1 MLMDDIKNKMTDKS
15 HGTPLDARQI
25 DNMYIIAIY
34 QGYYGERPE
43 LDFRIAYRERIN
55 NNEWTRIRQPK
66 HIHWAV
72 DLLVKKLNKKE
83 LTTAFIQHMI
93 NLYDDISPLKTKKEQ
108 ISLLKNI
115 RFDKIDEFK
124 NISNGFYTIKFIY
137 CIMYLLIVEE
147 KTSSTTAHMFKELL
161 EKLKTKDDFYGIVN
175 TATHNGKK

>member
-1 MLMDDIKNKMTDKS
+1 MASIPNMIINKGKEPLAEFPVN
-15 HGTPLDARQI
+15 GTF
-25 DNMYIIAIY
+25 YVAIY
-34 QGYYGERPE
+34 QGKLSPYDV
-43 LDFRIAYRERIN
+43 LIKYRQLEDGK
-55 NNEWTRIRQPK
+55 WSHIRTPK

-72 DLLVKKLNKKE
+72 DLLVEKLNNKE

-93 NLYDDISPLKTKKEQ
+93 NLYDEISPLKTKKEQ
-108 ISLLKNI
+108 TSLLKNI
-115 RFDKIDEFK
+115 CFDKIDKFK